1 MFNHRIQMGIK
12 YHPPKS
18 IDVLLDMLQ
27 SHKVKIR
34 WPEEEYGEGFSDI
47 RRVKKTRSAKPDID
61 VLHEML
67 TSEHTICGLGDAGAH
82 VATICDAGYPTF
94 MLQHWGRDRTRGP
107 KLSLEFLVAKQTRKT
122 AQAFGLLDRGV
133 LAPGYRADLNII
145 DPTAIR
151 VTKPRLL
158 HDLPANGKRLIQYA
172 EGYLHTFVGGVETL
186 DRKSVL

>member
-1 MFNHRIQMGIK
+1 MGIN
-12 YHPPKS
+12 PWMLALDLLS
-18 IDVLLDMLQ
+18 IADGENFLLHTFENYTD
-27 SHKVKIR
+27 
-34 WPEEEYGEGFSDI
+34 GNF
-47 RRVKKTRSAKPDID
+47 D

-107 KLSLEFLVAKQTRKT
+107 KLSVEFLVAKQTRKT

-145 DPTAIR
+145 DSTAIR

-186 DRKSVL
+186 TNGEHTGALPGRLVRGSQRPPVT